1 MKNAAALT
9 LKQNRLKQNFRPT
22 KTAWHEFFGVLK
34 DKQILHK
41 TIVNAIQRATLTV
54 ISLLPQVVN
63 VRAISLDV
71 LLKTNIPLTMK
82 HFEYIMLK
90 TFSDKE
96 NPNSMLHNDFVKKL
110 AACKDRN
117 DFISLANDVNTQIE
131 QQPAL
136 RQLSNMVKEMIK
148 YNIKNLL
155 I

>member
-1 MKNAAALT
+1 
-9 LKQNRLKQNFRPT
+9 
-22 KTAWHEFFGVLK
+22 
-34 DKQILHK
+34 
-41 TIVNAIQRATLTV
+41 
-54 ISLLPQVVN
+54 
-63 VRAISLDV
+63 
-71 LLKTNIPLTMK
+71 
-82 HFEYIMLK
+82 MLK